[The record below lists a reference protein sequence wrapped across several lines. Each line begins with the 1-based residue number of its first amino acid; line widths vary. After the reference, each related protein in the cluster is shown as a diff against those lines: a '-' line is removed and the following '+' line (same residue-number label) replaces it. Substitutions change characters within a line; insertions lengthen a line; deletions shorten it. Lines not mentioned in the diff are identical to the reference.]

1 MNEIVFLRAHNRML
15 EEELA
20 DIKQER
26 NAFQEELS
34 YYRDKAAKDLERTQ
48 KLAKMTEVFG
58 NMFKSS
64 EALKDPHVHEEIIDI
79 PDSLSMSDSQK
90 RLVSPGTQHSVQGAI
105 DIAEELHNT
114 GISIFDGVQA
124 KTFSSVSPSNQRRME
139 PTEDLKRSSATAQL
153 QHQSDLPAKRPRTQS
168 LVLSHSMDEPRHA
181 TNVTLSPEI
190 PRYSH
195 IATVQSPEFRDQ
207 EGVLHQATS
216 IITETSSPVSSSSK
230 TTDSHKRLPIVFKPS
245 PQPDPAPQQSP
256 TGLLDYKK
264 PRDCPDVPVPHTRP
278 STEISLSQ
286 FRRRNPFQIDP
297 FPKWTSNC
305 EVITSSAVRRLLG
318 GLTGPGAT
326 FTQAKEGR
334 THLFLQPD
342 NCPSL
347 PLPGEPSVVYVGF
360 PKEVNPDVRVF
371 IQRSLR
377 KGEGTVWEYGGEY
390 ECILKLLNPR
400 DFKKESIRFREDFVQ
415 KLLFEKEFRSRYHTI
430 QQPSTSKR
438 DAELRAIDNGDRTVY
453 VALIECY
460 NYDHEFTSDLVRR
473 CTELSSS
480 SKSHKH

>member
-1 MNEIVFLRAHNRML
+1 
-15 EEELA
+15 
-20 DIKQER
+20 
-26 NAFQEELS
+26 
-34 YYRDKAAKDLERTQ
+34 
-48 KLAKMTEVFG
+48 
-58 NMFKSS
+58 
-64 EALKDPHVHEEIIDI
+64 
-79 PDSLSMSDSQK
+79 
-90 RLVSPGTQHSVQGAI
+90 
-105 DIAEELHNT
+105 
-114 GISIFDGVQA
+114 
-124 KTFSSVSPSNQRRME
+124 ME
-139 PTEDLKRSSATAQL
+139 PTENLKRSSATAQL
-153 QHQSDLPAKRPRTQS
+153 QHRSDLPAKRPRTQS
-168 LVLSHSMDEPRHA
+168 LVLSHSMDAPRNTPHDECDTKRDIIPNDLPEGRISPSHEVQIDSISQLDIEVDLVSKSRSLSIGHA

-195 IATVQSPEFRDQ
+195 IATVQSPESRDQ

-256 TGLLDYKK
+256 TGLLDGKK
-264 PRDCPDVPVPHTRP
+264 PRDCPDVPVLHTRP
-278 STEISLSQ
+278 STEISLSR

-305 EVITSSAVRRLLG
+305 EVITSSAIRRLLG

-438 DAELRAIDNGDRTVY
+438 DAELRAIDNGDRVKCD
-453 VALIECY
+453 ALHLQFRLLNDERVLDGI
-460 NYDHEFTSDLVRR
+460 RR
-473 CTELSSS
+473 TD
-480 SKSHKH
+480 